1 MQKIN
6 NTLLAQTASL
16 AKEAANAGG
25 TGQYALNSYAFY
37 PPALTTCLH
46 LFMMSG
52 LDKQKIESL
61 FVEPKDDV
69 D

>member
-6 NTLLAQTASL
+6 NSLIGHTTSL

-37 PPALTTCLH
+37 PPALATCLH

-52 LDKQKIESL
+52 LDKQR
-61 FVEPKDDV
+61 VE
-69 D
+69 